1 MPIRYT
7 SADWLDQGIPL
18 GGLGC
23 GALQIFPDGTRGE
36 FTGLNNWDK
45 PLGQLHGFRHGSGS
59 DFRVSNP
66 FGIFVSAG
74 KKRFAKLLQTRPIA
88 GLPTVSN
95 IRFEADFPV
104 AELFFEDPELPIR
117 LSVCIFSAFIPEAY
131 KESGLP
137 AVIYRWKLSNPQSV
151 PVTVGLLACAVNPV
165 GSWNVSRYNTVI
177 RQNGSLGITFRRKH
191 ASVNDDRQ
199 GTVSLMT
206 RRGKEEVTYW
216 GSWMYA
222 KEPFQAEQED
232 RRLQAW
238 EFFALDGRLPNDAKI
253 REAFGELDEPMG
265 AIAIRSEIPA
275 GACVEWP
282 MVYSWHMPNHPFGHA
297 YANHFPNAWS
307 VGEFLLKK
315 QDSLLRRIRA
325 WQETIRQGPWPS
337 WLSDALINTLCVCSA
352 ASVWTRKGEFAVFEN
367 PVKWPLMDSLDVR
380 YYGSLPL
387 AMFFP
392 KLEHE
397 TLDLF
402 RRHQRPDGRIPHDL
416 GRFQLNC
423 PSDGTTAGAGWK
435 DLSTKYALMVYRN
448 FLWTKK
454 PLWIRRFYPSVKR
467 AMQWQLAA
475 DQDGDGLPENQ
486 GRDSTYDLW
495 DFYGAS
501 SYTACIHL
509 AALKATESLAR
520 IAGDKRFALQCH
532 AAFSCGAKS
541 FDELLWTGS
550 YYRAAH
556 SSNGVLYQAC
566 IAGQLNGQ
574 WYAHLLGLGYL
585 FEASRVRRAVET
597 MLKLN
602 GAASSYGAVNSV
614 FPDGRVDEQS
624 WHSANVWV
632 GETYA
637 LAALAI
643 YEGFV
648 EEGMALAQKTWLNFV
663 GKAKRPWSQ
672 PDVVRATD
680 GSLGDGELYL
690 RSLTIW
696 ALPLA
701 LASFDSRARRV
712 IKALAP
718 ALSLPA
724 LHRRAAE
731 AAVGT
736 S

>member
-1 MPIRYT
+1 MSIRYT
-7 SADWLDQGIPL
+7 SAEKLDQGIPL

-23 GALQIFPDGTRGE
+23 GALQVFPDGTRGE

-45 PLGQLHGFRHGSGS
+45 PLGQLHGLRTGAGG

-66 FGIFVSAG
+66 FAIFVNTG
-74 KKRFAKLLQTRPIA
+74 KKRVAKLLQTQSVA
-88 GLPTVSN
+88 GLPTISN

-104 AELFFEDPELPIR
+104 AELQFEDPELPVQ
-117 LSVCIFSAFIPEAY
+117 LSVTVFSVFIPEAY

-137 AVIYRWKLSNPQSV
+137 AVIYRWKIINLQST
-151 PVTVGLLACAVNPV
+151 PVTVGLLACGINPV
-165 GSWNVSRYNTVI
+165 GRWNVSRYNTVM
-177 RQNGSLGITFRRKH
+177 RQNGSLGIMFRRKH
-191 ASVNDDRQ
+191 ALPDDERQ
-199 GTVSLMT
+199 GTISLMT
-206 RRGKEEVTYW
+206 SRLQAEVTYW

-222 KEPFQAEQED
+222 KEPFKAEQKD
-232 RRLQAW
+232 RRLEAW
-238 EFFALDGRLPNDAKI
+238 EFFAASGRLPNDAEI

-275 GACVEWP
+275 GGCAEWP
-282 MVYSWHMPNHPFGHA
+282 VIYSWHMPNHPFGHQ
-297 YANHFPNAWS
+297 YAKHFRNSYA
-307 VGEFLLKK
+307 VGEFLLKR
-315 QDSLLRRIRA
+315 QDKLLTRVRA
-325 WQETIRQGPWPS
+325 WQQTIRQGPWPS
-337 WLSDALINTLCVCSA
+337 WLSDALINSLCVCSA

-387 AMFFP
+387 ALFFP
-392 KLEHE
+392 KLEYE

-402 RRHQRPDGRIPHDL
+402 RRSQRADGRIPHDL
-416 GRFQLNC
+416 GRFQLDC
-423 PSDGTTAGAGWK
+423 PSDGTTAGVGWK
-435 DLSTKYALMVYRN
+435 DLCPKYALMVYRN
-448 FLWTKK
+448 FLWSRKA
-454 PLWIRRFYPSVKR
+454 LWIRRFYPSVKR

-475 DQDGDGLPENQ
+475 DQDKDGLPENQ

-509 AALKATESLAR
+509 AALKATEALAR
-520 IAGDKRFALQCH
+520 IAGDKDFAIRCH
-532 AAFSCGAKS
+532 AAFSRGAKS
-541 FDELLWTGS
+541 FNELLWTGS

-556 SSNGVLYQAC
+556 TNNGVLYQAC

-585 FEASRVRRAVET
+585 LEASRVRQAVRT
-597 MLKLN
+597 MLDLN
-602 GAASSYGAVNSV
+602 AAASAYGAVNSV

-637 LAALAI
+637 LSALAV

-648 EEGMALAQKTWLNFV
+648 EEGLNLAQKTWLHFV

-690 RSLTIW
+690 RSLTVW

-712 IKALAP
+712 LKALTESVFVP
-718 ALSLPA
+718 ARHPA
-724 LHRRAAE
+724 AKALVRTA
-731 AAVGT
+731 
-736 S
+736 